1 MVTFIY
7 SETSS
12 TFKFSSKTDI
22 ITLPMAIQKMAPDDV
37 ETIKQFCITVR
48 EIYIQKVIQFT
59 TESVG
64 KKMCPIQLRH
74 LSISEAIALYQKK
87 LTPEV
92 FNPLYAQF
100 QSVSQLPKHR
110 KNQVLGKPRTRSF
123 TALDRIEE
131 I

>member
-1 MVTFIY
+1 
-7 SETSS
+7 
-12 TFKFSSKTDI
+12 
-22 ITLPMAIQKMAPDDV
+22 
-37 ETIKQFCITVR
+37 
-48 EIYIQKVIQFT
+48 
-59 TESVG
+59 
-64 KKMCPIQLRH
+64 MCPIQLRH

-131 I
+131 Q